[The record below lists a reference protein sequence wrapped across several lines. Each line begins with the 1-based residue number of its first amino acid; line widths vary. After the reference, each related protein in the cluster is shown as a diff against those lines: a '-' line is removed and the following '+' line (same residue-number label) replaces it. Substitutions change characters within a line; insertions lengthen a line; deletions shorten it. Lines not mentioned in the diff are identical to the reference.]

1 MVFTLSYSGG
11 LTSHYILYNITQYT
25 SNSVFLKKNQFFNNE
40 IWLYNT
46 WFSHFKGSPGMP
58 GAPGKDGKV
67 GQPVSWFYDSFKYT
81 PF

>member
-1 MVFTLSYSGG
+1 MEVLPHTTSYTTL
-11 LTSHYILYNITQYT
+11 HNIPQTLF
-25 SNSVFLKKNQFFNNE
+25 SWKKNQFFNNE